1 MDKLNIPIITKGE
14 VILSNFFPAPWSE
27 DPPPKD
33 LLDCKKCGLY
43 KHGSRM
49 IWGEGNPLAPIVII
63 LDNPGA
69 REDKEGKQY
78 VCGTRETMQQAAY
91 SVGLNESDLYVTYIL
106 KRQPKRKY
114 DKERTRNICIEHLQ
128 IQLLE
133 KQPNLI
139 FCLGNVA
146 VQSFL
151 QNPNSDVKS
160 LRGKIHSIN
169 GYKIAV
175 AYHPLAVRR
184 RPNLSK
190 VFMDDWRL
198 VANYYF
204 N

>member
-14 VILSNFFPAPWSE
+14 VILSKLFPAPWSE
-27 DPPPKD
+27 DPPPKE

-78 VCGTRETMQQAAY
+78 VCGKRETMQQAAY

-139 FCLGNVA
+139 FCLRNGA

-169 GYKIAV
+169 RYKITI
-175 AYHPLAVRR
+175 AYQPLSVR
-184 RPNLSK
+184 SK
-190 VFMDDWRL
+190 PKLTKDFMAEWKF
-198 VANYYF
+198 VANY
-204 N
+204 